1 MRREDPDT
9 SNALLLVAS
18 DARFAN
24 LGTLISSVTGASTTY
39 GNAVRDILTE
49 LDLDTGD
56 RYGGRRGFS
65 DLDASSQLEELGTW
79 DERLDNLQDIT
90 NLNAIWREAS
100 SEGLNGLVEQSF
112 QWSEASEH
120 LCDALETAWYEA
132 IVERGHREHPIL
144 STFDSDAHRAAVKR
158 FGDLDRA
165 SLKANS
171 SKVLAAHRRRLAN
184 LGDPT
189 QDRILRTEFEKRR
202 RHLPIRRLIQQ
213 AGGAVQAIK
222 PVFMM
227 SPLSVAAY
235 IPLGSIDFD
244 VVIFDEASQIRPAEA
259 FGALLR
265 ARQAVVCGDSEQL
278 PPTKFFDSLV
288 GGDDDDYDRQSPTRD
303 IESLLGLFRANGVPS
318 RSLLWHYRSRHESLI
333 ALSNREFYNNRL
345 LVFASPDADRSESGL
360 TLHPMPPHAVYDR
373 GRSRTNRVEAREVA
387 SAVMQHAKSRPDLSL
402 GVAAFSLAQANE
414 IRYAIEESRRK
425 DRSAERFFSDHPA
438 EPFFV
443 KNLESVQ
450 GDERE
455 VIFISVGYGRNDAG
469 QISLNFGP
477 LNGQGG
483 HRRLN
488 VLITRAR
495 TRCDVFTNLTAD
507 DIELSRTAS
516 RGVRVL
522 KTFLEYAQSGRLPVD
537 TAYASS
543 RESGSPF
550 QDAVAVA
557 LRGRGYQ
564 LHEEVASGGK
574 FVDIAIVDPDA
585 PGRYVLGIETDGA
598 TYHSS
603 LRARDRDRLREQV
616 LEGLGWRLHRIWS
629 TDWFKNPERQL
640 NRAVKEI
647 ETALRIAKAA
657 PAGNIASDERDR
669 AEAAHDS
676 QADSTSSDDA
686 LGRSEAEFPIAVGAP
701 RTGVEDQQ
709 SGNASVGI
717 ESSLTEEVARSL
729 TNLGHTVCGEFVI
742 GAARFD
748 LGIVDDSNGAPILGI
763 RLSTADYPLPGW
775 SGPGL
780 VEAGILTFCVDESDW
795 ATERGQL
802 LDSIEAEIRQTKIGE
817 PNTSKLAGDVDSQ
830 SIVNLSRFHQQ
841 DGVAQP
847 VEAIGALDPETA
859 FASFRSAVVRAV
871 WESGFVIQDSERHRR
886 AGNELWILDP
896 NDHVSCIVAVNLEFG
911 GSPSAAESFDAGS
924 TRTNTGQAPSV
935 VWHEIHW
942 SNWRKDPRQ
951 EATRLRNVISN
962 AVAAKNQVHVPDPP
976 SPSTPYE
983 QHDEVNKNTLAIQQ
997 YRIAHP
1003 TFDLR
1008 NAALHE
1014 VSPQCLLEPI
1024 VDVVRVEGPI
1034 HDLEAAKRVANSVG
1048 IKRVGR
1054 KIRANFDKAV
1064 LAAVRAGLI
1073 RKSGPFLSDPKSPV
1087 TVVRSRTNCPSH
1099 FRNIELVA
1107 PEELDAAIRQV
1118 IHTQQSHGLGA
1129 KTVLSEVA
1137 VLLGFGRKTNSF
1149 NRRVRNR
1156 IKLMADSGEV
1166 DWEGDLLR
1174 LRTSWRE

>member
-1 MRREDPDT
+1 M
-9 SNALLLVAS
+9 
-18 DARFAN
+18 
-24 LGTLISSVTGASTTY
+24 
-39 GNAVRDILTE
+39 
-49 LDLDTGD
+49 
-56 RYGGRRGFS
+56 
-65 DLDASSQLEELGTW
+65 
-79 DERLDNLQDIT
+79 
-90 NLNAIWREAS
+90 
-100 SEGLNGLVEQSF
+100 
-112 QWSEASEH
+112 
-120 LCDALETAWYEA
+120 
-132 IVERGHREHPIL
+132 
-144 STFDSDAHRAAVKR
+144 
-158 FGDLDRA
+158 
-165 SLKANS
+165 
-171 SKVLAAHRRRLAN
+171 
-184 LGDPT
+184 
-189 QDRILRTEFEKRR
+189 
-202 RHLPIRRLIQQ
+202 
-213 AGGAVQAIK
+213 
-222 PVFMM
+222 
-227 SPLSVAAY
+227 
-235 IPLGSIDFD
+235 
-244 VVIFDEASQIRPAEA
+244 
-259 FGALLR
+259 
-265 ARQAVVCGDSEQL
+265 
-278 PPTKFFDSLV
+278 
-288 GGDDDDYDRQSPTRD
+288 
-303 IESLLGLFRANGVPS
+303 
-318 RSLLWHYRSRHESLI
+318 
-333 ALSNREFYNNRL
+333 
-345 LVFASPDADRSESGL
+345 
-360 TLHPMPPHAVYDR
+360 
-373 GRSRTNRVEAREVA
+373 
-387 SAVMQHAKSRPDLSL
+387 
-402 GVAAFSLAQANE
+402 
-414 IRYAIEESRRK
+414 
-425 DRSAERFFSDHPA
+425 
-438 EPFFV
+438 
-443 KNLESVQ
+443 
-450 GDERE
+450 
-455 VIFISVGYGRNDAG
+455 
-469 QISLNFGP
+469 
-477 LNGQGG
+477 
-483 HRRLN
+483 
-488 VLITRAR
+488 
-495 TRCDVFTNLTAD
+495 
-507 DIELSRTAS
+507 
-516 RGVRVL
+516 
-522 KTFLEYAQSGRLPVD
+522 
-537 TAYASS
+537 
-543 RESGSPF
+543 
-550 QDAVAVA
+550 
-557 LRGRGYQ
+557 
-564 LHEEVASGGK
+564 
-574 FVDIAIVDPDA
+574 
-585 PGRYVLGIETDGA
+585 
-598 TYHSS
+598 
-603 LRARDRDRLREQV
+603 
-616 LEGLGWRLHRIWS
+616 
-629 TDWFKNPERQL
+629 
-640 NRAVKEI
+640 
-647 ETALRIAKAA
+647 
-657 PAGNIASDERDR
+657 
-669 AEAAHDS
+669 
-676 QADSTSSDDA
+676 
-686 LGRSEAEFPIAVGAP
+686 
-701 RTGVEDQQ
+701 
-709 SGNASVGI
+709 
-717 ESSLTEEVARSL
+717 
-729 TNLGHTVCGEFVI
+729 
-742 GAARFD
+742 
-748 LGIVDDSNGAPILGI
+748 DDSNGAPILGI

-817 PNTSKLAGDVDSQ
+817 PTTSKLAGDVDSQ

-841 DGVAQP
+841 DGAAQP

-935 VWHEIHW
+935 VLHEIHW

-1087 TVVRSRTNCPSH
+1087 TVVRSRANCPSH